1 MASTPANWFSPDR
14 SGFIVAPVV
23 SFFLK
28 GYPRLSE
35 TFIAQEILALEQ
47 RGLSIQIVSLRH
59 PTDARHHP
67 VHDEIRAPVLYLPE
81 FPSRELKRVLRA
93 WWRLRRQKGYRAA
106 RNQWLRD
113 VLRGPT
119 FPRVRAFFQSLVYA
133 NEASPET
140 ARLHAHFLHTPASVA
155 RYASTIMDLPWSCS
169 AHARD
174 IWTSPEWEKREKLE
188 SLDWLVTCT
197 AHGRDHLAGLAS
209 DPSRVE
215 LVYHGL
221 DFSRFPEPRK
231 KKRAG
236 GNSTSGAPVTI
247 LSVGRAV
254 EKKGYSCLLRALA
267 RLPRDL
273 HWRFVHIGYGPL
285 LERLACEAD
294 NLGIADRVEWRGAQP
309 QDAVIEAYRDADMFV
324 LANCV
329 AADGDMD
336 GLPNVMMEAQSQ
348 GLACISTS
356 ISAIPEL
363 IEDGRTGLLVAP
375 EDEAALADAI
385 ARLVRDPA
393 LRIRLARA
401 GARRVREK
409 FSHERG
415 VEQLALRFG
424 LAPGRK
430 GKPAN
435 PPQAGL
441 VA

>member
-1 MASTPANWFSPDR
+1 MQANWFSPNR
-14 SGFIVAPVV
+14 NGFIVKQGVA
-23 SFFLK
+23 FFLK

-47 RGLSIQIVSLRH
+47 HGLEIQIVSLRH
-59 PTDARHHP
+59 PTDTRRHP
-67 VHDEIRAPVLYLPE
+67 IHDEIRASVLYLPE
-81 FPSRELKRVLRA
+81 FVLREPGRVIGA
-93 WWRLRRQKGYRAA
+93 WWRRRRGKGYRAA

-113 VLRGPT
+113 MKRDPSI
-119 FPRVRAFFQSLVYA
+119 PRARTFFQALVYA
-133 NEASPET
+133 NEAPPGI
-140 ARLHAHFLHTPASVA
+140 ARLHAHFLHTPACVA
-155 RYASTIMDLPWSCS
+155 RYASTMMGLPWSCS

-174 IWTSPEWEKREKLE
+174 IWTSPEWEKREKLQ
-188 SLDWLVTCT
+188 SLEWLVTCT

-221 DFSRFPEPRK
+221 DFSRFPEPDRK
-231 KKRAG
+231 AEKGRDG
-236 GNSTSGAPVTI
+236 TSGDPVTI

-267 RLPRDL
+267 RLPDDL
-273 HWRFVHIGYGPL
+273 QWRFVHIGYGPML
-285 LERLACEAD
+285 DQLAREAEE
-294 NLGIADRVEWRGAQP
+294 LGISDRVQWRGAQP
-309 QDAVIEAYRDADMFV
+309 QDTVIEAYRDAGMFV

-363 IEDGRTGLLVAP
+363 IDDGKTGLLVPP
-375 EDEAALADAI
+375 EDEAALAEAI
-385 ARLVRDPA
+385 ARLIRDPA
-393 LRIRLARA
+393 LRDRLARA
-401 GARRVREK
+401 GALRVRER

-415 VEQLALRFG
+415 VEQLARRFG
-424 LAPGRK
+424 LSRK
-430 GKPAN
+430 RNRKAAM
-435 PPQAGL
+435 QARTGL